1 MGTPLDETRNL
12 RRCVRELAAL
22 SALSAAWGRT
32 DPKGIAA
39 SLANVLLRSVTAA
52 EFLYVRALGPP
63 QDPSCEVV
71 HTAHGEETADRA
83 REIGRALQPLLRC
96 SPGSAPQISNPFGDG
111 EARLAVIPMGYDG
124 DCGYVV
130 AGSRQ
135 LDFPTQVDRLL
146 LGVGANQA
154 TVALQHKRAE
164 AVLQE
169 TDRRKDEFLAIL
181 AHELRNPLAPLR
193 NALHV
198 MRLAGSNPN
207 PATLDQTRGM
217 MERQVQQMVHLIDD
231 LLDISRITRGKVEL
245 RKERVELAAVVRDAL
260 ETCRPIIEAGG
271 HELTVSLPPEPITL
285 DADPTRLAQVFANLL
300 NNAAKYTPRGGSIRL
315 SAEQQGNEI
324 VVKVRDTGIGIPAD
338 MLPRVFEMFTQVDRS
353 LERSQGG
360 LGIGLSLVRGLVEL
374 HGGSVEARSEGPG
387 RGSEFLVCLSVNPPA
402 RAAHAAP
409 NDRRQAA
416 PPRHRILV
424 VDDNRDAADSLALL
438 LTLQGSEVRT
448 AYDGLEAID
457 AAAAFDPDVVL
468 SDLGMPRMNGYEAAR
483 KIRER
488 CSGRVVLVAM
498 TGWGQEEDKRRSS
511 AAGFDYHLVKP
522 VALDDLEQLLASLEA
537 PDSKAAP
544 DNGRKEGCSTAS

>member
-1 MGTPLDETRNL
+1 MGTPLDETRSL
-12 RRCVRELAAL
+12 RRCIRELAAL

-39 SLANVLLRSVTAA
+39 SLAEVLLRSVTAA
-52 EFLYVRALGPP
+52 EFLYVRTLGPP
-63 QDPSCEVV
+63 QDPACEVV
-71 HTAHGEETADRA
+71 HTARGEETADRA
-83 REIGRALQPLLRC
+83 REIGRALQPLLLS
-96 SPGSAPQISNPFGDG
+96 SPGAAPQISNPFGEG

-135 LDFPTQVDRLL
+135 PDFPTQVDRLL

-198 MRLAGSNPN
+198 MSLAGPNPN

-245 RKERVELAAVVRDAL
+245 RKERVELAAVIRDAL
-260 ETCRPIIEAGG
+260 EACRPLIEAGG

-285 DADPTRLAQVFANLL
+285 DADPTRLAQVFSNLL

-315 SAEQQGNEI
+315 TAEQQGNEI

-338 MLPRVFEMFTQVDRS
+338 MLPRIFEMFTQVDRS

-387 RGSEFLVCLSVNPPA
+387 RGSEFLVRLSIHSLPQEV
-402 RAAHAAP
+402 HAAQAA
-409 NDRRQAA
+409 RQAA
-416 PPRHRILV
+416 PLRRRILV

-457 AAAAFDPDVVL
+457 AAAAFCPDVVL
-468 SDLGMPRMNGYEAAR
+468 SDLGMPRMNGYEAAQ
-483 KIRER
+483 KIREK

-522 VALDDLEQLLASLEA
+522 VALDDLDQLLASLEVREA
-537 PDSKAAP
+537 PDYGTR
-544 DNGRKEGCSTAS
+544 NTGLRL

>member
-1 MGTPLDETRNL
+1 MGMPIDEIRSL
-12 RRCVRELAAL
+12 RRCIRELAAL

-32 DPKGIAA
+32 DSRGIAG
-39 SLANVLLRSVTAA
+39 SLADVLLRSVTAA
-52 EFLYVRALGPP
+52 DFLYVRAQGPP
-63 QDPSCEVV
+63 REAACEVV
-71 HTAHGEETADRA
+71 CTGRGEETADRA
-83 REIGRALQPLLRC
+83 REIGRALEPLLRC
-96 SPGSAPQISNPFGDG
+96 SPGSAPQVANPFGEG
-111 EARLAVIPMGYDG
+111 AVRLAVIPMGYDG

-130 AGSRQ
+130 AGSLQ
-135 LDFPTQVDRLL
+135 PDFPTQVDRLL

-198 MRLAGSNPN
+198 LRLASPN
-207 PATLDQTRGM
+207 PETLEHTRGI

-245 RKERVELAAVVRDAL
+245 RKERVELAAAIQDAL
-260 ETCRPIIEAGG
+260 EACRPLIEAAG
-271 HELTVSLPPEPITL
+271 HDLAVSLPPEPIVL
-285 DADPTRLAQVFANLL
+285 DADPTRLAQVFSNLL

-315 SAEQQGNEI
+315 TAERQGDEV
-324 VVKVRDTGIGIPAD
+324 VVKIRDTGIGIPAD

-360 LGIGLSLVRGLVEL
+360 LGIGLSLVRGLIEL

-387 RGSEFLVCLSVNPPA
+387 RGSELLVRLPVHAPV
-402 RAAHAAP
+402 RAAHAAAGGS
-409 NDRRQAA
+409 RQAA
-416 PPRHRILV
+416 APRRRILV

-468 SDLGMPRMNGYEAAR
+468 SDLGMPRMSGYEAAQ
-483 KIRER
+483 KIREQ

-511 AAGFDYHLVKP
+511 EAGFDFHLVKP
-522 VALDDLEQLLASLEA
+522 VALDALEQLLASLENPDRQIRCA
-537 PDSKAAP
+537 PPGTSPA
-544 DNGRKEGCSTAS
+544 C

>member
-12 RRCVRELAAL
+12 RRCIRELAAL

-32 DPKGIAA
+32 DPQGIAA
-39 SLANVLLRSVTAA
+39 SLADVLLRSVTSA
-52 EFLYVRALGPP
+52 EFLYVRALGP
-63 QDPSCEVV
+63 QDPACEVV
-71 HTAHGEETADRA
+71 HTARGEETADRT

-96 SPGSAPQISNPFGDG
+96 TPGAAPQISNPFGEG

-198 MRLAGSNPN
+198 MRLAGPNPN

-245 RKERVELAAVVRDAL
+245 RKERVELAAVIQDAL
-260 ETCRPIIEAGG
+260 EACRPLIEAGG
-271 HELTVSLPPEPITL
+271 HELTVSLPPEPVTL
-285 DADPTRLAQVFANLL
+285 EADPTRLAQVFSNLL
-300 NNAAKYTPRGGSIRL
+300 NNAAKYTPPGGSIRL
-315 SAEQQGNEI
+315 TAERQGDEI
-324 VVKVRDTGIGIPAD
+324 AVKIRDTGIGIPAD
-338 MLPRVFEMFTQVDRS
+338 MLPRIFEMFTQVDRS

-374 HGGSVEARSEGPG
+374 HGGSVEAHSEGPG
-387 RGSEFLVCLSVNPPA
+387 RGSEFLVRLSIHPPA
-402 RAAHAAP
+402 RATHAAQG
-409 NDRRQAA
+409 DSQQAA
-416 PPRHRILV
+416 APRHRILV

-448 AYDGLEAID
+448 AYDGLEAIE

-468 SDLGMPRMNGYEAAR
+468 SDLGMPRMNGYEAAQ
-483 KIRER
+483 KIREQ
-488 CSGRVVLVAM
+488 CSGKVVLVAM
-498 TGWGQEEDKRRSS
+498 TGWGQEEDKRKSS
-511 AAGFDYHLVKP
+511 EAGFDFHLVKP
-522 VALDDLEQLLASLEA
+522 VDLDDLEELLASLEA
-537 PDSKAAP
+537 PDREAAS
-544 DNGRKEGCSTAS
+544 DRGGKEGCSTAN

>member
-1 MGTPLDETRNL
+1 MGTPLDETRSL
-12 RRCVRELAAL
+12 RRCIRELAAL

-32 DPKGIAA
+32 DPKGIAT
-39 SLANVLLRSVTAA
+39 SLAEVLLRSVTAA
-52 EFLYVRALGPP
+52 EFLYVRAQGPP
-63 QDPSCEVV
+63 QDPACEVV
-71 HTAHGEETADRA
+71 HTARGEETADRA
-83 REIGRALQPLLRC
+83 REIGRALQPLLLGNL
-96 SPGSAPQISNPFGDG
+96 GSAPQISNPFGEG
-111 EARLAVIPMGYDG
+111 AARLAVIPMGYDG
-124 DCGYVV
+124 GCGYVV

-198 MRLAGSNPN
+198 LRLAGPNPN
-207 PATLDQTRGM
+207 TATLDQTRGM

-231 LLDISRITRGKVEL
+231 LLDISRITRGKVKL
-245 RKERVELAAVVRDAL
+245 RKERVELAVVIQDAL
-260 ETCRPIIEAGG
+260 EACRPLIEAGG

-285 DADPTRLAQVFANLL
+285 DADPTRLAQVFSNLL

-315 SAEQQGNEI
+315 TAAQRGDEI
-324 VVKVRDTGIGIPAD
+324 VVKIRDTGIGIPAD

-387 RGSEFLVCLSVNPPA
+387 QGSEFLVRLSIHPPA
-402 RAAHAAP
+402 RAAHAAS
-409 NDRRQAA
+409 NDSRQAA

-457 AAAAFDPDVVL
+457 AAAAFDPDIVL
-468 SDLGMPRMNGYEAAR
+468 SDLGMPRMNGYEAAQ

-488 CSGRVVLVAM
+488 CSGKVVLVAM
-498 TGWGQEEDKRRSS
+498 TGWGQDEDKRKSS
-511 AAGFDYHLVKP
+511 EAGFDYHLVKP
-522 VALDDLEQLLASLEA
+522 VALDALDQLLSSLGEPNREA
-537 PDSKAAP
+537 PRWDG
-544 DNGRKEGCSTAS
+544 DREQRSTAS

>member
-1 MGTPLDETRNL
+1 MGTPLDETRSL
-12 RRCVRELAAL
+12 RRCIRELAAL

-32 DPKGIAA
+32 DAAGIAK

-52 EFLYVRALGPP
+52 EFIYVRVQALP
-63 QDPSCEVV
+63 QEAAREVA
-71 HTAHGEETADRA
+71 HTARGEETAERA

-96 SPGSAPQISNPFGDG
+96 SSGSAPQISNPLGAG
-111 EARLAVIPMGYDG
+111 EARLAVVPMGYDG

-130 AGSRQ
+130 AGSLQ
-135 LDFPTQVDRLL
+135 PDFPTQVDRLL

-198 MRLAGSNPN
+198 LRLAGLSPN
-207 PATLDQTRGM
+207 PATLEQTRGM

-231 LLDISRITRGKVEL
+231 LLDISRITRGKIEL
-245 RKERVELAAVVRDAL
+245 RRERVELAAVIRDAL
-260 ETCRPIIEAGG
+260 EACRPLIEAGG
-271 HELTVSLPPEPITL
+271 HELTVVLPPEPVTL
-285 DADPTRLAQVFANLL
+285 DADPTRLAQVFSNLL
-300 NNAAKYTPRGGSIRL
+300 NNAAKYTPRGGSICVT
-315 SAEQQGNEI
+315 AERKGDEI
-324 VVKVRDTGIGIPAD
+324 VVRVRDTGIGIPPD

-374 HGGSVEARSEGPG
+374 HGGSVEARSDGPG
-387 RGSEFLVCLSVNPPA
+387 QGSELLVRLPVHPSA
-402 RAAHAAP
+402 RAAHTAP
-409 NDRRQAA
+409 RDSRQAA

-457 AAAAFDPDVVL
+457 AAAAFDPHVVL
-468 SDLGMPRMNGYEAAR
+468 SDLGMPRMSGYEAAQ

-488 CSGRVVLVAM
+488 CSGRVVLIAM

-511 AAGFDYHLVKP
+511 EAGFDFHLVKP
-522 VALDDLEQLLASLEA
+522 VDLDALEQLLASLEI
-537 PDSKAAP
+537 PGCEAAP
-544 DNGRKEGCSTAS
+544 ESRKKERCSTAR